1 MLGWDIFVTAINSDG
16 KKETL
21 CGWSAGL
28 LGCQWLDDL
37 VKQGIAKSLGG
48 NGYPNRYEL
57 PLSVLLNRIT
67 PTPPA
72 DNSPTVIGDDYIS
85 DGSISNFKFYDD
97 VALAID
103 STTMVEVEAWDQS

>member
-1 MLGWDIFVTAINSDG
+1 MLGWNIFVTAINANG

-85 DGSISNFKFYDD
+85 DGSISNFKFHEHAVLD
-97 VALAID
+97 ID
-103 STTMVEVEAWDQS
+103 SNTVVEVEAWDQS